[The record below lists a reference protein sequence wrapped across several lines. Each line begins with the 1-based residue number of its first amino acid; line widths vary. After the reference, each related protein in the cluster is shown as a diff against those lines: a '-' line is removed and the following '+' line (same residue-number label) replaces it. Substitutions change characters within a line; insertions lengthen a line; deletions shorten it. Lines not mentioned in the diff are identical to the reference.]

1 MRRGFKAWCER
12 TAVEYREALGIS
24 SEVALDP
31 RAFAAFLSVRVVTPQ
46 DFPGL
51 SRKALE
57 QLTVTDPDSW
67 SAITISQRGIHLVIL
82 NSSQPVTRQANSLVH
97 ELAHII
103 LNHKADNAQVSA
115 EGILF
120 RAQFNKEQEDEAA
133 WLAGCLLVP
142 AEGLLDAYRR
152 VRSPRLLAQE
162 FGVSQ
167 PLVEWRLRMTGIQK
181 RMGRARR
188 SSNVGW

>member
-12 TAVEYREALGIS
+12 TSAEYRQALGVS
-24 SEVALDP
+24 SEEALDP
-31 RAFAAFLSVRVVTPQ
+31 RAFAAFLRVRVVTPQ
-46 DFPGL
+46 DFPIL
-51 SRKALE
+51 SHKSLK

-67 SAITISQRGIHLVIL
+67 SAITISQRGINLVIL
-82 NSSQPVTRQANSLVH
+82 NSSQPVTRQTNSLVH

-103 LNHKADNAQVSA
+103 LNHKADDAQVSA

-142 AEGLLDAYRR
+142 AEGLFDAYRQTPT
-152 VRSPRLLAQE
+152 PRLLAEQ
-162 FGVSQ
+162 FGVSV
-167 PLVEWRLRMTGIQK
+167 PLLEWRLRMTGVQRRLG
-181 RMGRARR
+181 RMRR
-188 SSNVGW
+188 YSNADR

>member
-12 TAVEYREALGIS
+12 TALEYREALGVS
-24 SEVALDP
+24 PEEALDP
-31 RAFAAFLSVRVVTPQ
+31 RALAAFLRVRVVTPQ

-51 SRKALE
+51 SRKTLKR
-57 QLTVTDPDSW
+57 LTVIDPDSW
-67 SAITISQRGIHLVIL
+67 SAITISQRGINLVIL
-82 NSSQPVTRQANSLVH
+82 NSSQPLTRQANSLVH

-103 LNHKADNAQVSA
+103 LNHKTDDAQVSA

-120 RAQFNKEQEDEAA
+120 RAQFNKEQEDEAT

-152 VRSPRLLAQE
+152 VRAAQLLAEE

-167 PLVEWRLRMTGIQK
+167 PLLEWRLRMTGVQK
-181 RMGRARR
+181 RMGRMQR
-188 SSNVGW
+188 SSKAS

>member
-12 TAVEYREALGIS
+12 TAAEYREALGVS
-24 SEVALDP
+24 PEEPLDP
-31 RAFAAFLSVRVVTPQ
+31 RAFAAFLGVRVVTPQ

-51 SRKALE
+51 SRKALK

-67 SAITISQRGIHLVIL
+67 SAVTISQRGIHLVIL
-82 NSSQPVTRQANSLVH
+82 NSSQPLTRQANSLVH
-97 ELAHII
+97 ELAHIV
-103 LNHKADNAQVSA
+103 LNHKTDDAQVSA

-142 AEGLLDAYRR
+142 AEGLLDVYRR
-152 VRSPRLLAQE
+152 VRVPRLLAQE

-167 PLVEWRLRMTGIQK
+167 PLVAWRLRMTGVQK
-181 RMGRARR
+181 RLGRARR
-188 SSNVGW
+188 SSEAGR

>member
-152 VRSPRLLAQE
+152 VRAPRLLAQE

-181 RMGRARR
+181 RMGRTRR
-188 SSNVGW
+188 SSEVGR